1 MFDQV
6 LRSKISVI
14 DKPEVLAFEVVAERV
29 GWAVNYEKLIPEDF
43 KTFFNQ
49 LEIVDGIFEYS
60 SKTDTTQ
67 TSLSWENVTNSKVVG
82 C

>member
-14 DKPEVLAFEVVAERV
+14 NKPEALAFEVVAERV
-29 GWAVNYEKLIPEDF
+29 GWTVNYETLIPEDF
-43 KTFFNQ
+43 KTFFSQ
-49 LEIVDGIFEYS
+49 LGIVDGIFEYS

-67 TSLSWENVTNSKVVG
+67 TSLS
-82 C
+82 

>member
-1 MFDQV
+1 M
-6 LRSKISVI
+6 
-14 DKPEVLAFEVVAERV
+14 AERV

-67 TSLSWENVTNSKVVG
+67 TSLS
-82 C
+82 